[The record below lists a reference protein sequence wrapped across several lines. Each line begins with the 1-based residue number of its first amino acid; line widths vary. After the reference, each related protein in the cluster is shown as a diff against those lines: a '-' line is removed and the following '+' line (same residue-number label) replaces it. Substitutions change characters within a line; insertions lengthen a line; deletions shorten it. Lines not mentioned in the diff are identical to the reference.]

1 MKPIEHHEEIRA
13 KAKQRFREEAF
24 DLDMDSTDI
33 RRLVQ
38 ELRIHQI
45 ELEIQNEELRQ
56 AQQRVTEIAEQ
67 YGDLYDFAPVGYLT
81 LNKDSVIRRLNL
93 TAAELLGTGRDR
105 LINKPF
111 IIRVPGDYHPRLNAH
126 LRSVLAQNNLAA
138 HCELE
143 IQRPNGERL
152 WVTVSSSLETA
163 AKGEPL
169 CRATLTDIT
178 KLKEAER
185 ALREN
190 EEKYR
195 LIADNTIDCIWQINL
210 DLQFE
215 YVNPAIYPMLGY
227 TPDEWLGSRWCD
239 HCPPHEMDHICR
251 LIAGEISKGSAASKV
266 TFEANMRHKD
276 GRLIATE
283 VTGKILFNP
292 QHKAVGMQ
300 GVARDISERKRAE
313 EEIRKF
319 KMLAESA
326 SYGVLI
332 ADLAGIITYANAA
345 FATMH
350 GYRVDELLGSSL
362 AALQADRHW
371 DPSPMQ
377 MLDTESNS
385 ENYRDVYAKE
395 TVHRRKDGS
404 EFNVLFN
411 STLVH
416 DDVGALSF
424 LAVTVTDI
432 TEFRSLQAQLQ
443 QAQKME
449 AIGQLAGG
457 VAHDFNNLLMVI
469 MNRAELMQDAL
480 PPFST
485 YREDIREI
493 VDASMRGA
501 QLTRQLLAFSRRQYL
516 NMQPLDINAVIT
528 GIETM
533 LKRLIGEDILL
544 NMRLSEMPCTTLAD
558 AGQLEQVIL
567 NLAVNAR
574 DAMANG
580 GMLTIETR
588 FLSIRPEDISVT
600 SESDRPMPGHYAVIC
615 VSDTG
620 VGIDKGLQAHIFD
633 PFFTTKDVGQGTG
646 LGLSTVY
653 GIIKQHNGFIRVYSE
668 VNKGTTFRIFLPAND
683 AQVHL
688 DNSVTKS
695 ATLPRGRETVL
706 LVEDEPA
713 VRRISAKMLGDLGY
727 EVLEAENGVKALESL
742 QSLRGDVNVLLTDV
756 LMPEMDGKQLVEQVT
771 QIWPQIKIVFTS
783 GYPEAHLK
791 LRNAWIANHTLLQ
804 KPFIMAELASSIRRV
819 LDRDSS

>member
-1 MKPIEHHEEIRA
+1 M
-13 KAKQRFREEAF
+13 
-24 DLDMDSTDI
+24 
-33 RRLVQ
+33 
-38 ELRIHQI
+38 
-45 ELEIQNEELRQ
+45 
-56 AQQRVTEIAEQ
+56 
-67 YGDLYDFAPVGYLT
+67 
-81 LNKDSVIRRLNL
+81 NL
-93 TAAELLGTGRDR
+93 TAAELLGTSREK
-105 LINKPF
+105 LINKPL

-126 LRSVLAQNNLAA
+126 LRSVLAYNAPAA

-143 IQRPNGERL
+143 ILRPNGERL
-152 WVTVSSSLETA
+152 WVTVSSGLETA
-163 AKGEPL
+163 TKSESL
-169 CRATLTDIT
+169 CRATLTDIS
-178 KLKEAER
+178 KLKKAER

-210 DLQFE
+210 DLKFE

-227 TPDEWLGSRWCD
+227 TQDEWLESRWCD

-251 LIAGEISKGSAASKV
+251 LIAAEISKGSAASRI
-266 TFEANMRHKD
+266 TFDANMRHKH
-276 GRLIATE
+276 GHLVATE
-283 VTGKILFNP
+283 VTGKILFNT
-292 QHKAVGMQ
+292 QHKPVGLQ

-326 SYGVLI
+326 SYGVVI
-332 ADLAGIITYANAA
+332 ADLEGIITYANAA
-345 FATMH
+345 FSTLH
-350 GYRVDELLGSSL
+350 GYKVEELIGCRL
-362 AALQADRHW
+362 AMLQAD
-371 DPSPMQ
+371 
-377 MLDTESNS
+377 ESCNPLPTLMS
-385 ENYRDVYAKE
+385 DRMPDGESYRDVYAKE
-395 TVHRRKDGS
+395 TVHCRKDGS
-404 EFNVLFN
+404 EFSVLFN
-411 STLVH
+411 STLVR
-416 DDVGALSF
+416 DDTGALSF

-485 YREDIREI
+485 YRDDIREI

-516 NMQPLDINAVIT
+516 NMQPLDINAVIS

-533 LKRLIGEDILL
+533 LKRLIGEDITL
-544 NMRLSEMPCTTLAD
+544 NMRLSETPCTTLAD
-558 AGQLEQVIL
+558 AGQLEQVVL

-574 DAMANG
+574 DAMSNG

-588 FLSIRPEDISVT
+588 LLTVGPEDISVT
-600 SESDRPMPGHYAVIC
+600 SESDRPMPGHYAVMC

-620 VGIDKGLQAHIFD
+620 VGMEKNLQAHIFD

-668 VNKGTTFRIFLPAND
+668 LTKGTTFRIFLPANN
-683 AQVHL
+683 AQVSL
-688 DNSVTKS
+688 DSSVNKS

-727 EVLEAENGVKALESL
+727 AVLEAENGVKALACLEGLS
-742 QSLRGDVNVLLTDV
+742 GAIDVLLTDV

-771 QIWPQIKIVFTS
+771 QIWPEIKIVFTS

-791 LRNAWIANHTLLQ
+791 LRNAWIANHILLQ
-804 KPFIMAELASSIRRV
+804 KPFIMAELATSIRRV
-819 LDRDSS
+819 LDRDLS